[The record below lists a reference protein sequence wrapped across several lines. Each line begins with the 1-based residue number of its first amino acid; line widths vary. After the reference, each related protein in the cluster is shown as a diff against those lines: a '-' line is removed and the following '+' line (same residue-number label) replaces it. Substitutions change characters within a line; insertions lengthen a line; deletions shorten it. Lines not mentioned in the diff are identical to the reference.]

1 MMYKKALIGTVLV
14 AALSMSANLS
24 GAAVKLPAAK
34 QQVKITMSLR
44 GMKLEIPNCV
54 ALGLPDCAVF
64 GIAPFSYQL
73 TVYATVNGKPMTGNE
88 GMQIVTS
95 DRAEPELCGIT
106 SSKSNADWCN
116 IDFPNPGRFTIAAEY
131 GPDYWNLDASGP
143 SRKSVTATKK
153 LVVKFYTCNS
163 SGSCWY

>member
-14 AALSMSANLS
+14 AALTVSPNLS

-44 GMKLEIPNCV
+44 GMMLEIPNCV
-54 ALGLPDCAVF
+54 AAGLPNCAVF
-64 GIAPFSYQL
+64 GVAPFSYLL
-73 TVYATVNGKPMTGNE
+73 TVHATVNGKPMTGNE

-106 SSKSNADWCN
+106 SSESNADWCN
-116 IDFPNPGRFTIAAEY
+116 IDFDNPGRFTITAEY
-131 GPDYWNLDASGP
+131 GPP
-143 SRKSVTATKK
+143 CR
-153 LVVKFYTCNS
+153 
-163 SGSCWY
+163 SCA